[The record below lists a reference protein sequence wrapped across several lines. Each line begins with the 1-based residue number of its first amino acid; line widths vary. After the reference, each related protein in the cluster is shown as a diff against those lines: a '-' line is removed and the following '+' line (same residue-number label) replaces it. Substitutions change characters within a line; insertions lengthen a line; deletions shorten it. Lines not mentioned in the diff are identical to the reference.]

1 MIIFKYA
8 GDVMHQLKKG
18 RQNDSTIG
26 FIPTMGALHQG
37 HTSLLQKSK
46 QVCDLTVSSI
56 FINPTQFT
64 NADDF
69 KKYPV
74 TLENDI
80 YTLEKNGCD
89 ILFLP
94 EVKEMYPNGTILKKH
109 FDLGYIETIL
119 EGEFRPGHFQG
130 VCQVVSRLLEI
141 ISPTHLFMGQ
151 KDYQQ
156 CLVIKRLLELENLEI
171 ELVICE
177 TLREVNGLA
186 MSSRNLR
193 LSDQQKEQVSHIY
206 KMLLHVKQNIKTGS
220 LLLLKKE
227 AKEYLTINGFKPDY
241 VEIATANNLEPV
253 DKWDGK
259 TELVVLAAAAVGDVR
274 LIDNLILNQ

>member
-8 GDVMHQLKKG
+8 ADVIHQVKKG
-18 RQNDSTIG
+18 RQTETATG

-46 QVCDLTVSSI
+46 QVCGLTVGSI

-80 YTLEKNGCD
+80 YALEKNGCD

-94 EVKEMYPNGTILKKH
+94 EVKEMYPNGTIPEKH
-109 FDLGYIETIL
+109 FDLGYLETIL
-119 EGEFRPGHFQG
+119 EGKFRPGHFQG
-130 VCQVVSRLLEI
+130 VCQVVCRLLEI

-156 CLVIKRLLELENLEI
+156 CLVIKRLLELENSEI
-171 ELVICE
+171 VLVICE
-177 TLREVNGLA
+177 TLREANGLA

-193 LSDQQKEQVSHIY
+193 LSDQQKEQASHIY
-206 KMLLHVKQNIKTGS
+206 KMLLHVKQNITSGS

-241 VEIATANNLEPV
+241 VEIATANNLKPV

-259 TELVVLAAAAVGDVR
+259 TELVVLAAAYFGEVR

>member
-46 QVCDLTVSSI
+46 QVCELTVSSI

-80 YTLEKNGCD
+80 YTLEKNGCN

-94 EVKEMYPNGTILKKH
+94 EVKEMYPKGTIPKKH
-109 FDLGYIETIL
+109 FDLGYLETIL

-130 VCQVVSRLLEI
+130 VYQVVSRLLEI

-177 TLREVNGLA
+177 TLREANGLA

-193 LSDQQKEQVSHIY
+193 LSDQQKEQASHIY

-259 TELVVLAAAAVGDVR
+259 TELVVLAAASVGEVR

>member
-46 QVCDLTVSSI
+46 QVCELTVSSI

-80 YTLEKNGCD
+80 YTLEKNGSD

-94 EVKEMYPNGTILKKH
+94 V
-109 FDLGYIETIL
+109 F
-119 EGEFRPGHFQG
+119 
-130 VCQVVSRLLEI
+130 
-141 ISPTHLFMGQ
+141 
-151 KDYQQ
+151 
-156 CLVIKRLLELENLEI
+156 
-171 ELVICE
+171 
-177 TLREVNGLA
+177 
-186 MSSRNLR
+186 
-193 LSDQQKEQVSHIY
+193 
-206 KMLLHVKQNIKTGS
+206 
-220 LLLLKKE
+220 
-227 AKEYLTINGFKPDY
+227 
-241 VEIATANNLEPV
+241 
-253 DKWDGK
+253 
-259 TELVVLAAAAVGDVR
+259 
-274 LIDNLILNQ
+274 